1 MFLLKKIRIEN
12 HQNIVLDVTF
22 LNNKKN
28 EQPFSTLILGENGT
42 GKSFLLKTIADIF
55 IFLDKMQTSK
65 RKPRFRYDRFCV
77 EYYIDEHE
85 YEINR
90 NSGSE
95 ILCKYDG
102 IDIDFHNIKLPSSVL
117 AVAFMVNDKFLFV
130 DEHKQEDNIYKYLGV
145 RKTSNATY
153 TSSVCDRVIECVTQ
167 IIKDGLL
174 KEMSTV
180 LSVLHF
186 DQIMDISFTNV
197 SDKKKMIVK
206 QIKVDCSDS
215 ENNPFEKEQ
224 IGHDKICHLL
234 KRNIIIPF
242 QIFFYKNGEKI
253 DFESCSSGEKHMI
266 FALSGIMNNINQN
279 SLILIDEP
287 EISLHPEWQIRYI
300 SLLKKVFENYSGCH
314 FILAS
319 HSHYL
324 VSDLKEETSSIVV
337 LTKVNEKAPHA
348 ELLPYSTYAWSAEN
362 IIYNIFGLRTTR
374 NYYFESDLHKLLVG
388 MQANELTEKE
398 LNRLREL
405 ITKLKKYIYNDEDPL
420 ALIIRQ
426 AEGFL
431 NVYTK
436 TSSNQ

>member
-1 MFLLKKIRIEN
+1 MFLLKKIVVEN
-12 HQNIVLDVTF
+12 HQNTVLDVTF
-22 LNNKKN
+22 IDNQQKEN

-55 IFLDKMQTSK
+55 IFLDKMPTSK
-65 RKPRFRYDRFCV
+65 RKPRFRYEKFYV
-77 EYYIDEHE
+77 EYYLDNHR
-85 YEINR
+85 YEVNR
-90 NSGSE
+90 ISGRE
-95 ILCKYDG
+95 ILCKCDNE
-102 IDIDFHNIKLPSSVL
+102 DIDFHDIKLPSSVL

-130 DEHKQEDNIYKYLGV
+130 DDGKQEDGIYKYLGV

-167 IIKDGLL
+167 IINDGLL

-186 DQIMDISFTNV
+186 DQILDIAFSN
-197 SDKKKMIVK
+197 SSEGKKTILK
-206 QIKVDCSDS
+206 QIKVDCS
-215 ENNPFEKEQ
+215 EEEKKPFEEQ
-224 IGHDKICHLL
+224 FIGRDKVSNLL
-234 KRNIIIPF
+234 KRKQIIPS

-266 FALSGIMNNINQN
+266 FALSGIMNNISKN
-279 SLILIDEP
+279 SLVLIDEP
-287 EISLHPEWQIRYI
+287 EISLHPEWQIKYI
-300 SLLKKVFENYSGCH
+300 SLLKKVFINYSGCH

-324 VSDLKEETSSIVV
+324 VSDLQEDTSSVV
-337 LTKVNEKAPHA
+337 TLKKENEKAPDA

-362 IIYNIFGLRTTR
+362 IIYNVFGLRTTR

-388 MQANELTEKE
+388 MQKTEMTKEDFEEVKELTD
-398 LNRLREL
+398 
-405 ITKLKKYIYNDEDPL
+405 KLKKYIYNDEDPL
-420 ALIIRQ
+420 ALIVKQ

-431 NVYTK
+431 KCSHEN
-436 TSSNQ
+436 